1 MDLSEFRSDVFSLL
15 KHQRADHIWNPLFAE
30 AGFEPIIYRRS
41 SLWNNI
47 KDYVKQGFSLTLID
61 EIFVH
66 HEPDEETVAYYRI
79 NSSHIRRHMVVAYCP
94 GKRLSKQEQWF
105 VDAMKAYPC
114 IANTYK

>member
-1 MDLSEFRSDVFSLL
+1 MDLSEFRGDAFSLL
-15 KHQRADHIWNPLFAE
+15 KHQRVNHMWSPIFAE
-30 AGFEPIIYRRS
+30 AGFEPIVYRRS
-41 SLWNNI
+41 SVWNNI
-47 KDYVKQGFSLTLID
+47 KDYIKQGLSLALID
-61 EIFVH
+61 EIFVR
-66 HEPDEETVAYYRI
+66 HEPDDEKVAYYRI